1 MDTNKPS
8 EEGLKQPKKK
18 YKILKITYYVA
29 LHLLSAFAIVLIFTA
44 VAVKFKWTNT
54 RGNVDVNN
62 RYFSKLASQYG
73 KDLKAKQQNFDNEE
87 NLLLQKIGLLAK
99 YKPVDALKISNAYQ
113 QSKDLFI
120 AQRMFDAT
128 ALLLKDNR
136 TFNKEL
142 KNLKAKKDNKSLF
155 EFSNYA
161 VWKTFCDA
169 VRKDKAAI
177 DSASRI
183 TGVESR
189 MIVMCLV
196 GEQVRMFNASRE
208 RFKQYVY
215 PFNNIILPRNR
226 GYGVTSILEHTAL
239 RIERQLIDKNNKFY
253 PGDYFYKCLNT
264 TDAAPSLVVD
274 SIKAHQHKT
283 IQRLIK
289 GGDHFYSYLYTG
301 FLIRQ
306 YQAHWQLE
314 GFDLSYR
321 PEIVGTLFN
330 LGFEKSKPK
339 KDPEVG
345 GSSFKVGDNEYTFGG
360 LCYEFYYSGEMMKD
374 FPITTN
380 PFPPLALLE
389 KQNKAHLKK
398 VKDEL
403 HIPDSLSRS
412 EPVEQ

>member
-18 YKILKITYYVA
+18 HKILKITYYVA

-113 QSKDLFI
+113 QSKGLFI

-136 TFNKEL
+136 TFNNEL

-183 TGVESR
+183 TGVEPR

-274 SIKAHQHKT
+274 SIKAHKHKT

-403 HIPDSLSRS
+403 HISDSLSRS